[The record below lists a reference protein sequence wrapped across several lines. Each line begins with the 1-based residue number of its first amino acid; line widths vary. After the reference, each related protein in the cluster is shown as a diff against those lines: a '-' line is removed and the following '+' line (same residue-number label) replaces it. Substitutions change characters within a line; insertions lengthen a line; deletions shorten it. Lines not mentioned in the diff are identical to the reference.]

1 MGLLD
6 TIKNSIDTLSKAS
19 NKTVSDY
26 EKEGGPKLPKKA
38 AVVKKTTVIAEPED
52 DMPATDAS
60 GKYLKPTVTTTMKKG
75 GMVSSASK
83 RADGCAIR
91 GKTKG
96 RMV

>member
-1 MGLLD
+1 MGFLD
-6 TIKNSIDTLSKAS
+6 AIKQGIDTLSKAS
-19 NKTVSDY
+19 NKSVTDY
-26 EKEGGPKLPKKA
+26 EKEGGPKLPKKTA
-38 AVVKKTTVIAEPED
+38 IVKKTTVIAEPEN